1 MANAL
6 QAVLD
11 RAARQAVAEP
21 VTPAA
26 RPRAKAEKPAR
37 ARDPAPAGAPGA
49 GAAPEAEADPA
60 ATPGKFYRPVRD
72 GRRFVGAHFHPE
84 IARQLRMIAAEDDTT
99 IQALLEE
106 AIDLLLAKKGRA
118 TMASLIGR
126 ETP

>member
-60 ATPGKFYRPVRD
+60 ATPVYRPVRD

>member
-26 RPRAKAEKPAR
+26 RPRGKTEKPAK
-37 ARDPAPAGAPGA
+37 ARDPAPAETPAA
-49 GAAPEAEADPA
+49 GTGAEADPA

-84 IARQLRMIAAEDDTT
+84 VARQLRMIAAEDDTT

-126 ETP
+126 EKP